1 MSKRFF
7 YSIGH
12 WSYFA
17 MYDIYLNYLE
27 FDVLEFIRHRLALNE
42 SSTRRVTRTTKFDKS
57 LQAF

>member
-27 FDVLEFIRHRLALNE
+27 FDVLEFIRHRLALIE
-42 SSTRRVTRTTKFDKS
+42 SSTRRLDDYII
-57 LQAF
+57 